1 MLTKLMGG
9 STKELLLLL
18 QAMSEEQLS
27 SFLVAFKADTG
38 LQEKFKGAA
47 DLDAA
52 VAIARE
58 AGFDVSKTELLNL
71 IQAKQTVE
79 LSDEDLEGVTGG
91 FDLQNYIDAAK
102 NFIEFCENI
111 GNGDSMKGGPTF
123 F

>member
-1 MLTKLMGG
+1 MP
-9 STKELLLLL
+9 
-18 QAMSEEQLS
+18 EEQLS
-27 SFLVAFKADTG
+27 AFLVAFKADTG
-38 LQEKFKGAA
+38 LQEQFKGAA

-91 FDLQNYIDAAK
+91 TFDFQNYIDAAEF
-102 NFIEFCENI
+102 FIDCIEELK
-111 GNGDSMKGGPTF
+111 KGILVPPVF
-123 F
+123 